1 MLHGLRALQE
11 EERGIVRHIGASRAR
26 GVCGGYHNVRPEI
39 SQRLIEEGRIDAE
52 EAIVPAAEPKNEMI
66 PWETAKKEPG
76 L

>member
-1 MLHGLRALQE
+1 VLCKKRREGQCGTSVPAGQ
-11 EERGIVRHIGASRAR
+11 